1 LSFALVAQ
9 DGRELYLSVDP
20 TVLPAWDISEWVAAN
35 VVPIIDVHG
44 AEAKRWVSKLH
55 IQAELV
61 DFFKGDPK
69 PHIIADWP
77 TDFQHLLPML
87 HDDMGHMIDM
97 PSFTCSVERVDAYP
111 TELKGAVQHNA
122 LWDARALRHRLEERT

>member
-1 LSFALVAQ
+1 MLKVCRPVCNDMRLRVAFEKVYQ
-9 DGRELYLSVDP
+9 LRLYVELAYP
-20 TVLPAWDISEWVAAN
+20 TLCFGAMN
-35 VVPIIDVHG
+35 VN
-44 AEAKRWVSKLH
+44 
-55 IQAELV
+55 
-61 DFFKGDPK
+61 
-69 PHIIADWP
+69 ADWP